1 MEDTLISMMKEDYK
15 KMEED
20 IRNSKA
26 EFDSFVQNL
35 YVANCHERS
44 EHGMPSYA
52 SAEEYYNYNK
62 KFIENKYFNKGKVN
76 GWTKEKI
83 R

>member
-20 IRNSKA
+20 IRNSKTH
-26 EFDSFVQNL
+26 FDSFVHNL

-44 EHGMPSYA
+44 EHGLPLYCSV
-52 SAEEYYNYNK
+52 EEYYNQNEL
-62 KFIENKYFNKGKVN
+62 FIKNKYFNKGK
-76 GWTKEKI
+76 
-83 R
+83 